1 MEVNE
6 IAIILGITI
15 TIIVTAIF
23 IGLPFRAIRLIRSGG
38 QAITEAAQ
46 ELDNKRLEEAGGMIN
61 RGAGILMM
69 LLNISLVFTILS
81 LIYWVYVFIYGPI

>member
-1 MEVNE
+1 MQSIEL
-6 IAIILGITI
+6 AIILGITI

-23 IGLPFRAIRLIRSGG
+23 IGLPFKAIRLIRTGG

-46 ELDNKRLEEAGGMIN
+46 ELENKRLEEAGSLIN

-69 LLNISLVFTILS
+69 LLNISLALAILMVIS
-81 LIYWVYVFIYGPI
+81 FIYVVVNYPI